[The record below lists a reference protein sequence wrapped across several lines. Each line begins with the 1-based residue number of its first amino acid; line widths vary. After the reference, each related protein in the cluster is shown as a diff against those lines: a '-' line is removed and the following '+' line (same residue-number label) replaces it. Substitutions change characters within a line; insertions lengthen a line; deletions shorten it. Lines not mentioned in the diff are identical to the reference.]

1 MWIFLLKAGVPLG
14 LLLFVLWWTWLRS
27 EKKDDGETK

>member
-1 MWIFLLKAGVPLG
+1 MWIFLLEAGVPLG
-14 LLLFVLWWTWLRS
+14 SLLFVLWWTWLWS